1 MYGGKN
7 TLIRA
12 SVDRREACSPDVILS
27 KNLFFDSLLHI
38 VRRTIYHSAQRYITA
53 RRAIS
58 YGESHIS
65 LKKGSEVALP
75 PLQMVCY
82 SALAAEI
89 AFSVFARMLS
99 IEMVQPAARSASVAL
114 PSVRA
119 VEATSSAV
127 LPTT

>member
-1 MYGGKN
+1 MARSAISQPAWAISYG
-7 TLIRA
+7 A
-12 SVDRREACSPDVILS
+12 S
-27 KNLFFDSLLHI
+27 HI
-38 VRRTIYHSAQRYITA
+38 SFNNTA

-82 SALAAEI
+82 SASAAEI

-127 LPTT
+127 LPTA